1 MVCSFHVLSS
11 VPPKYFSWFPQLL
24 LLCATPPLPLQMSEG
39 KLWHKNDFSC
49 CPNNMPHVPPPISII
64 KPRHFF
70 TIPKPTHIPN
80 LKVKISPCFFNINPH
95 HTHRPLTMYA
105 YRLPIPPDMPSS
117 ITIKLPTTRNYLSK
131 IILIIHPSSTFQG
144 VLLDVDVDLGVGY
157 PYILLSPQQ
166 VWLYPYINNLY
177 KGAPL
182 CS

>member
-1 MVCSFHVLSS
+1 MFLSRIVLSPS
-11 VPPKYFSWFPQLL
+11 KILFLVAPTTTTLCSPPFPLK
-24 LLCATPPLPLQMSEG
+24 MSEG
-39 KLWHKNDFSC
+39 NLWHKNDFSC

-80 LKVKISPCFFNINPH
+80 LKVKRSPCFFNIHPH

-131 IILIIHPSSTFQG
+131 KFS
-144 VLLDVDVDLGVGY
+144 
-157 PYILLSPQQ
+157 
-166 VWLYPYINNLY
+166 
-177 KGAPL
+177 
-182 CS
+182 